1 MVPLLRRQGPQEE
14 GVAPGLILTLLAAVV
29 GAPAAGRAVPGGVAR
44 LVGAPADAGVATRG
58 PAAQTC
64 AHHARAAVSGR
75 GGRLGLDLQVLSG
88 QEVEVGGLTQ
98 VPGTQDSSVKQER
111 SQVDEIILCQGGI
124 LVATFYRKNKNKEYF
139 QCKTLQNHDS
149 GAANSASGKSR
160 PSFMAA
166 GSQRADT

>member
-29 GAPAAGRAVPGGVAR
+29 GAPAAGGAVPGGAAR

-58 PAAQTC
+58 PASQTC

-98 VPGTQDSSVKQER
+98 VPGTQDSSIKQER
-111 SQVDEIILCQGGI
+111 SQVNEIILCRVGGG
-124 LVATFYRKNKNKEYF
+124 L
-139 QCKTLQNHDS
+139 
-149 GAANSASGKSR
+149 GGKSVN
-160 PSFMAA
+160 FL
-166 GSQRADT
+166 